1 MALPAP
7 RSNLTSATPAPVVDG
22 LLALL
27 VLLLV
32 AAPLLARALSS
43 PAMGAAAAAPELRLE
58 IGSGGYALEG
68 RPLDQAALT
77 AALRQA
83 ESRMPGLRLRIAAAD
98 DSDPRALVGALALAE
113 QAGVRN
119 VGSELH

>member
-7 RSNLTSATPAPVVDG
+7 RSNLASATPAPVVDG